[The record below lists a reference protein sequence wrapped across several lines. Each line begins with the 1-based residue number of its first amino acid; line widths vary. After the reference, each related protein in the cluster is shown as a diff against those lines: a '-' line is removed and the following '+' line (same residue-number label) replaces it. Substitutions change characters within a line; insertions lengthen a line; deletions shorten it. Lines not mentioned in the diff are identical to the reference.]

1 MGLVLRLIEEIK
13 SESEIDEKFGRH
25 LKKCSHEK
33 VKSYLIAEIEK
44 FEWGIIK
51 KLHDLDFV
59 EELILIKNVTGIENK
74 KLLDIQ
80 KVISSSAK
88 RLILLTLKKHLDQK
102 LTPRSKVVAIIK
114 TPQTHSHSQH
124 PLNMLSIKDLT
135 SSAHS

>member
-1 MGLVLRLIEEIK
+1 MKSLAIILRNVATKKKKVYLITEIK
-13 SESEIDEKFGRH
+13 
-25 LKKCSHEK
+25 
-33 VKSYLIAEIEK
+33 K

-59 EELILIKNVTGIENK
+59 EESILIKSVTGIENK

-114 TPQTHSHSQH
+114 NKKIPTSTHSTH
-124 PLNMLSIKDLT
+124 LNTLSIKDLT